1 MSEDPPSSPG
11 PPPDGDDS
19 DTLSEEASP
28 LRGPAAPRR
37 GKVADPLI
45 GATLGDHRILRKL
58 GEGGMGTVYLAEDSS
73 LGRLVAIKVISGD
86 RGPRDQGARVRFLRE
101 ARAMA
106 TVDHPHVV
114 RVYSYGESAG
124 VVYLVME
131 YVEGESLG
139 ERIRRVGKLSVEE
152 AVEIVLQVASA
163 LEAAAEKGIVH
174 RDIKPSNLL
183 LDARDRVRVADFGL
197 AKLVLP
203 EASSGEDSLTHAGQL
218 VGTPH
223 YLSPEQ
229 ARGDTVDLRSDIY
242 SLGIVLYQ
250 MLAGARP
257 FQGTTPADV
266 VAHHLHTPL
275 PSLRE
280 KRPETPPQLA
290 ALVERMT
297 DKDAG
302 RRPGSYAELRKA
314 LEESDE
320 PPPTWT
326 SGSPYRGLA
335 AFDFEHA
342 RIFFGRSRATED
354 VLAALKTQGASGRA
368 FVLVLGT
375 SGSGKSSLVRAGVL
389 PLLVRPGTI
398 GGVALWRRAILR
410 PADAAG
416 DLFDGLASALM
427 REEALPELG
436 ADGTTAGELARL
448 LRENPKGA
456 PTLVK
461 GGLSQAAAAMKRAE
475 WWTEQPDARLVVV
488 IDQMEELFTLEK
500 VTPDERKGFVDALSA
515 LARSGRVW
523 VMGTLRSDYYA
534 RCEELAELMALK
546 EGAGQYHVGPPTPAE
561 IGQMIRLP
569 ARAAGLAFEEDP
581 GTQARLDEVL
591 RDAAAGQVGNLPL
604 LEFTLEDLYQQRTA
618 EGLLTHA
625 AYQRMGGVEGA
636 LAQRADAVFASLPL
650 AVQEALPGVFRA
662 LVAVT
667 TGEEETLHRRYAP
680 LDSFASD
687 GSRPLVDAFVAARL
701 FVADR
706 GDDGRAV
713 VSIAHEALLHSWP
726 RLHSFVEENRE
737 LLRVRGRVAMAAALW
752 TEKGQPR
759 DLLLAEGKPL
769 EEALPLAQ
777 TPGIVLSEAERAL
790 ILASETRA
798 RGRRRAS
805 QLMNVNSVGLMIGA
819 GLIVGFYLWKVIP
832 TAAGLAFSANRELP
846 LAVRMLILAS
856 NSVARLSPLI
866 IVALVVLYSLRKRI
880 RVPESVRSGTALAVV
895 SGVALLFV
903 LFGFLATLFD
913 LVVETPDWRPV
924 HARYKSSLGVRHGDY
939 GEAIR
944 VLAPFYGSAREP
956 NEIAA
961 DASLLAEAYMGLGDD
976 DNARR
981 LFEKAIRKAREART
995 RSEAP
1000 QAEWQMVGIEELAR
1014 KGLAALDAES
1024 PRLGIFC
1031 LQLEASAASGGPG
1044 GGVLVASVN
1053 RGGPAWR
1060 AGLRKGD
1067 GIRTIDGAEVRNQG
1081 DLVRELRRRRAGQ
1094 RVSLGVARGDESVE
1108 VSVELAEGAPVFAK
1122 GCAAGY
1128 LEDCVGL
1135 GSAYERG
1142 KGAAADLPRAL
1153 ALYQQVCDG
1162 GEPAGCVSLAFLHER
1177 AQGVPADVA
1186 RAAALYARA
1195 CEAGD
1200 PWGCN
1205 DLGVLTET
1213 GTGVP
1218 KDSARAADLLRRACA
1233 AGLPDGCNNAYLLRG
1248 ASGGGFPGFTSRA
1261 HTR

>member
-1 MSEDPPSSPG
+1 M
-11 PPPDGDDS
+11 
-19 DTLSEEASP
+19 
-28 LRGPAAPRR
+28 
-37 GKVADPLI
+37 PLI
-45 GATLGDHRILRKL
+45 GHTLGDHRILGRL
-58 GEGGMGTVYLAEDSS
+58 GQGGMGTVYLAEDTT

-86 RGPRDQGARVRFLRE
+86 RGPRDQGARARFLRE

-106 TVDHPHVV
+106 TVEHPHVV

-139 ERIRRVGKLSVEE
+139 DRIRRVGQVSVEE

-163 LEAAAEKGIVH
+163 LEAAAAKGIVH

-197 AKLVLP
+197 AKLAFP
-203 EASSGEDSLTHAGQL
+203 EVASDEASLTHTGQL
-218 VGTPH
+218 VGSPH

-229 ARGDTVDLRSDIY
+229 ARGETVDFRSDIY
-242 SLGIVLYQ
+242 SLGIVLYE

-257 FQGTTPADV
+257 FHGTTPAAV
-266 VAHHLHTPL
+266 VAHHIHTPL

-297 DKDAG
+297 EKDPG

-314 LEESDE
+314 IEDSDE
-320 PPPTWT
+320 PSPTWT
-326 SGSPYRGLA
+326 SGSPYRGLS

-354 VLAALKTQGASGRA
+354 VLAALKRQGASGRA

-389 PLLVRPGTI
+389 PLLLRPGAI
-398 GGVALWRRAILR
+398 EGVALWRRAILR
-410 PADAAG
+410 PADSSG

-436 ADGTTAGELARL
+436 ADGTTAVDLARL

-461 GGLSQAAAAMKRAE
+461 GGLSQAAAVMKRAE
-475 WWTEQPDARLVVV
+475 GWTEQPDARLVLV

-500 VTPDERKGFVDALSA
+500 VTLDERKGFVDALSA

-523 VMGTLRSDYYA
+523 VIGTLRSDYYA

-546 EGAGQYHVGPPTPAE
+546 EGAGQYHLGPPTPTE

-604 LEFTLEDLYQQRTA
+604 LEFTLEDLYRQRTA

-625 AYQRMGGVEGA
+625 AYRRMGGVEGA
-636 LAQRADAVFASLPL
+636 LAQRAEAVFASLSS

-667 TGEEETLHRRYAP
+667 AGEEETLHRRYAP
-680 LDSFASD
+680 LDSFAAA

-726 RLHSFVEENRE
+726 RLHSFVQENRE
-737 LLRVRGRVAMAAALW
+737 LLRVRGRLAMAAALW
-752 TEKGQPR
+752 AEKDKPR

-769 EEALPLAQ
+769 EEALPLVQ
-777 TPGIVLSEAERAL
+777 TPGIDLSETERSL
-790 ILASETRA
+790 VLASEKRA
-798 RGRRRAS
+798 HGRRRAR
-805 QLMNVNSVGLMIGA
+805 QLMNINSLGLMIGA
-819 GLIVGFYLWKVIP
+819 GLIISFFLWKVVP
-832 TAAGLAFSANRELP
+832 KAASMAEFGNTMLP
-846 LAVRMLILAS
+846 LPVRVLIFMSKWAVW
-856 NSVARLSPLI
+856 LSPLLFAAI
-866 IVALVVLYSLRKRI
+866 IVLYSFRKRI
-880 RVPESVRSGTALAVV
+880 VVPEAVRSGSALAVV
-895 SGVALLFV
+895 TGVALLLV
-903 LFGFLATLFD
+903 LFGFLTALVQS
-913 LVVETPDWRPV
+913 VVETPDWRPV
-924 HARYKSSLGVRHGDY
+924 WAMYRASLGVRLGNY

-944 VLAPFYGSAREP
+944 VLAPFYGWAREP
-956 NEIAA
+956 SEIAA

-981 LFEKAIRKAREART
+981 LFEEAIRRAREERT
-995 RSEAP
+995 RSEA

-1014 KGLAALDAES
+1014 KGLAVLDAES
-1024 PRLGIFC
+1024 PRLGILC
-1031 LQLEASAASGGPG
+1031 LQLEASASSGGPG

-1053 RGGPAWR
+1053 RGGPAFR
-1060 AGLRKGD
+1060 TGLRKGD

-1081 DLVRELRRRRAGQ
+1081 DLVRELRGRHAGQ
-1094 RVSLGVARGDESVE
+1094 RVSLGVSRDGGSVE
-1108 VSVELAEGAPVFAK
+1108 ISVELAEGSSVFAK
-1122 GCAAGY
+1122 GCAAEF
-1128 LEDCVGL
+1128 LEDCVSL
-1135 GSAYERG
+1135 GSACERG
-1142 KGAAADLPRAL
+1142 EGGPADLSRAL
-1153 ALYQQVCDG
+1153 ALYQQACDG

-1177 AQGVPADVA
+1177 GQRVPPDVA
-1186 RAAALYARA
+1186 RAAALYAKA
-1195 CEAGD
+1195 CDAGD

-1205 DLGVLTET
+1205 DLGVLTAR
-1213 GTGVP
+1213 GTGAP
-1218 KDSARAADLLRRACA
+1218 RDPARAADLLSSACA

-1248 ASGGGFPGFTSRA
+1248 ASEGGFPGLTSRA

>member
-11 PPPDGDDS
+11 PLSEGDDH
-19 DTLSEEASP
+19 DTLSQGSDP
-28 LRGPAAPRR
+28 LLPATAPYR
-37 GKVADPLI
+37 GKAAASLI
-45 GATLGDHRILRKL
+45 GTTLGDHRILRKL
-58 GEGGMGTVYLAEDSS
+58 GEGGMGTVYLAEDTT

-106 TVDHPHVV
+106 TVEHPHVV

-139 ERIRRVGKLSVEE
+139 DRIRRVGRLSVEE
-152 AVEIVLQVASA
+152 AIEIVLQVAGA
-163 LEAAAEKGIVH
+163 LEAASERGIVH

-183 LDARDRVRVADFGL
+183 LDARDHVRVADFGL
-197 AKLVLP
+197 AKLALP
-203 EASSGEDSLTHAGQL
+203 EVASDEASLTHTGQL
-218 VGTPH
+218 VGSPH

-229 ARGDTVDLRSDIY
+229 ARGETVDLRSDIY
-242 SLGIVLYQ
+242 SLGIVLYE

-257 FQGTTPADV
+257 FHGTTPAAV

-297 DKDAG
+297 EKDPG
-302 RRPGSYAELRKA
+302 RRPGSYAELGKA
-314 LEESDE
+314 IEESDE
-320 PPPTWT
+320 PSPTWT

-354 VLAALKTQGASGRA
+354 VLAALKTQAASGRA
-368 FVLVLGT
+368 FALVLGT

-389 PLLVRPGTI
+389 PLLLRPGTI
-398 GGVALWRRAILR
+398 GGVGLWRRAILR
-410 PADAAG
+410 PADSSG
-416 DLFDGLASALM
+416 NLFDGLASALM

-448 LRENPKGA
+448 LRESPKGA
-456 PTLVK
+456 PPLVK

-475 WWTEQPDARLVVV
+475 GWTEQPDTRLVLV

-523 VMGTLRSDYYA
+523 VIGTLRSDYYA

-546 EGAGQYHVGPPTPAE
+546 EGAGQYHLGPPTPAE

-581 GTQARLDEVL
+581 STQARLDEVL

-604 LEFTLEDLYQQRTA
+604 LEFTLEDLYRQRTA

-625 AYQRMGGVEGA
+625 AYERMGGVEGA
-636 LAQRADAVFASLPL
+636 LAQRAEAVFASLSTS
-650 AVQEALPGVFRA
+650 VQDALPGVFRA
-662 LVAVT
+662 LVAVA

-680 LDSFASD
+680 LDSFAAA
-687 GSRPLVDAFVAARL
+687 GSRSLVDAFVAARL

-726 RLHSFVEENRE
+726 RLRSFVEENRE
-737 LLRVRGRVAMAAALW
+737 LLRVRGRVATAAALW
-752 TEKGQPR
+752 REKGKPR

-777 TPGIVLSEAERAL
+777 TPGIALSEAERAL
-790 ILASETRA
+790 ILASETQA
-798 RGRRRAS
+798 RGRRRAR
-805 QLMNVNSVGLMIGA
+805 QLMNINSVGLMIAA

-832 TAAGLAFSANRELP
+832 TAASLASFSNRELP
-846 LAVRMLILAS
+846 LAVRMLIFAS
-856 NSVARLSPLI
+856 NSVVRLSPLL

-895 SGVALLFV
+895 TGVALLFV
-903 LFGFLATLFD
+903 LFGFLATLLD
-913 LVVETPDWRPV
+913 VVTQTPDWRPV
-924 HARYKSSLGVRHGDY
+924 WAMYRASLGVRHGDY

-944 VLAPFYGSAREP
+944 VLAPFYSRVREP

-981 LFEKAIRKAREART
+981 LFQEAIRTAREERT
-995 RSEAP
+995 RPEA

-1024 PRLGIFC
+1024 PRLGILC
-1031 LQLEASAASGGPG
+1031 LQLDASASSGGPG
-1044 GGVLVASVN
+1044 RGVLVANVN
-1053 RGGPAWR
+1053 RGGPAFR

-1067 GIRTIDGAEVRNQG
+1067 GIRAIDGIEVRNQG

-1094 RVSLGVARGDESVE
+1094 RVSLGVSRGGASVE
-1108 VSVELAEGAPVFAK
+1108 ISVELVDGCSRLPEGLRGRLP
-1122 GCAAGY
+1122 GR
-1128 LEDCVGL
+1128 LRQPRLGL
-1135 GSAYERG
+1135 RARRRRSGRP
-1142 KGAAADLPRAL
+1142 LP
-1153 ALYQQVCDG
+1153 
-1162 GEPAGCVSLAFLHER
+1162 
-1177 AQGVPADVA
+1177 
-1186 RAAALYARA
+1186 
-1195 CEAGD
+1195 
-1200 PWGCN
+1200 
-1205 DLGVLTET
+1205 
-1213 GTGVP
+1213 
-1218 KDSARAADLLRRACA
+1218 SARALP
-1233 AGLPDGCNNAYLLRG
+1233 AGL
-1248 ASGGGFPGFTSRA
+1248 
-1261 HTR
+1261 